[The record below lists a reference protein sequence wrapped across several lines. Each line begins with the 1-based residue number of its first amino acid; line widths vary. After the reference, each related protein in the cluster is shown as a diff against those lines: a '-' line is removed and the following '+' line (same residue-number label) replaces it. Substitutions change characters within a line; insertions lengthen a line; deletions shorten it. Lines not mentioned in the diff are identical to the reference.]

1 MPCYPVYGAL
11 LESTMTLPELVETT
25 PGPAHWS
32 FRTDTGA
39 PGTKPGVELGADL
52 IYGECHARLSRHDA
66 GHRISVDDTG
76 VFDLSADRRRVVW
89 YHRADAWPEFVRAH
103 LLNRVLG
110 TALFLDGLLPL
121 HASAVITTE
130 GTIAFLAPKGF
141 GKSTLALALHSIGAG
156 FVSDDT
162 LPVDPG
168 DPVVVRPGIPSA
180 RVQADVLRVL
190 GVASGAGTERDGK
203 RLLTFAPTT
212 RARDALRLRALYLLD
227 PSAATDEA
235 GHPAVDVERRPL
247 APALSAI
254 SVIAHVKIGR
264 MLGPEAARP
273 MLARAAQVLRSV
285 PVFSLR
291 VPRALGLLRPTAER
305 ILSWHGGAG

>member
-25 PGPAHWS
+25 PAPAHWS

-39 PGTKPGVELGADL
+39 PGTTPGVELGADL

-66 GHRISVDDTG
+66 GHRIAVDDTG
-76 VFDLSADRRRVVW
+76 VFDLSEDRRRVVW

-121 HASAVITTE
+121 HASAVTTAE

-141 GKSTLALALHSIGAG
+141 GKSTLALALHSLGAG

-162 LPVDPG
+162 LPVDPT

-180 RVQADVLRVL
+180 RVREDALHVL
-190 GVASGAGTERDGK
+190 GVAPGAATERDGK
-203 RLLTFAPTT
+203 RLLSFGAA
-212 RARDALRLRALYLLD
+212 ARGAEPLRLRALYLLD
-227 PSAATDEA
+227 PAAASDEV
-235 GHPAVDVERRPL
+235 GPHVERRPL
-247 APALSAI
+247 SPALNAI

-264 MLGPEAARP
+264 MLGPQAAQP
-273 MLARAAQVLRSV
+273 MLERAAQVLRSV

-291 VPRALGLLRPTAER
+291 VPRALDLLRPTAER
-305 ILSWHGGAG
+305 ILSWHGGTG

>member
-11 LESTMTLPELVETT
+11 LESTMPLPELVETA

-32 FRTDTGA
+32 FRTDTRA
-39 PGTKPGVELGADL
+39 PGTRPGIELGADL

-66 GHRISVDDTG
+66 GHRIAVDDTG
-76 VFDLSADRRRVVW
+76 VFDLSEDRRTVVW

-121 HASAVITTE
+121 HASAVTTAE

-141 GKSTLALALHSIGAG
+141 GKSTLALALHSLGAG

-180 RVQADVLRVL
+180 RVREDALRIL
-190 GVASGAGTERDGK
+190 GVAPGTGTERDGK

-227 PSAATDEA
+227 PSAATDEP
-235 GHPAVDVERRPL
+235 GHLDVERRPL

-264 MLGPEAARP
+264 MLGPVAARP

-291 VPRALGLLRPTAER
+291 VPRSLDLLRPTAER
-305 ILSWHGGAG
+305 VLSWHGGAG